1 MEQQIY
7 RFKRVFASFRA
18 RFRRETIMTQL
29 SPKLNINTKI
39 PPELLTIIFHFL
51 PYDDLNNA
59 LLVCRLDENIQ
70 L

>member
-1 MEQQIY
+1 
-7 RFKRVFASFRA
+7 
-18 RFRRETIMTQL
+18 MTQL

-39 PPELLTIIFHFL
+39 PPELLTMIFHFL

>member
-18 RFRRETIMTQL
+18 RLRRETIMAQL
-29 SPKLNINTKI
+29 SPNINTKI
-39 PPELLTIIFHFL
+39 PPELLTMIFHFL
-51 PYDDLNNA
+51 PSDENPNNA
-59 LLVCRLDENIQ
+59 LMVCRLDENIQ

>member
-1 MEQQIY
+1 M
-7 RFKRVFASFRA
+7 A
-18 RFRRETIMTQL
+18 QL
-29 SPKLNINTKI
+29 SPNINTKI
-39 PPELLTIIFHFL
+39 PPELLTMIFHFL